1 MGDLTLK
8 RTLLAII
15 SICVIF
21 AQTVFAQEKTESDS
35 QDFSNAAISIRFYD
49 RTMYYPNEVETNPIY
64 VHITIANKGTE
75 TLRFKL
81 ADDRLFSLNFKALNI
96 RNSSLPYTD
105 KLINARTTSKSVYYR
120 DIALE
125 AGEEYSFVEN
135 VKDYIQITEPS
146 IYYLELE
153 FFPTLYKGNF
163 TKKLVS
169 NRLTLEIKPNPGA
182 SSSLVLP
189 VEGKTTQL
197 LKPEPIS
204 PDQVVE
210 QTISAC
216 QKALWDQFFLYMN
229 VEEMLMNSSR
239 STKAKYQSVSAIE
252 RGRMIENY
260 KADLMQSRIDTDI
273 VAVPASFEI
282 EKTVYSPT
290 EGSVYVIEWF
300 QNSGYKEKK
309 RYTYHLLRRDGIWQI
324 YKYDVDNLGRE

>member
-8 RTLLAII
+8 RTLVAII
-15 SICVIF
+15 SICAIF
-21 AQTVFAQEKTESDS
+21 AQTLFCEEKSSAES
-35 QDFSNAAISIRFYD
+35 DFSNAAVSIRFYD
-49 RTMYYPNEVETNPIY
+49 RTMYYPDEVETNPIY
-64 VHITIANKGTE
+64 VHITIANKGAE

-81 ADDRLFSLNFKALNI
+81 ADERLFSLNFKALNI

-105 KLINARTTSKSVYYR
+105 KVVSARTTSKTVFYR

-125 AGEEYSFVEN
+125 TGEEYSFVEN
-135 VKDYIQITEPS
+135 VKDYIKISEPS
-146 IYYLELE
+146 IYYLEME
-153 FFPTLYKGNF
+153 FFPNLYKGNLN
-163 TKKLVS
+163 TKLVS

-182 SSSLVLP
+182 SSSVVLP
-189 VEGKTTQL
+189 IEGKTTQL

-210 QTISAC
+210 QTISSC

-229 VEEMLMNSSR
+229 IEEMLMNSSR
-239 STKAKYQSVSAIE
+239 ATKAKYQSVSAIE

-260 KADLMQSRIDTDI
+260 KADLMQARIDTDI
-273 VAVPASFEI
+273 VAVPSSFEI